1 MKKVLT
7 VAVIAMMLL
16 SLAAGAAVAKEK
28 FKGSKFKGT
37 VQQLPYQGYIG
48 DWVIDGKI
56 VQVTPGTK
64 LDFEGG
70 PAQVGSFVEVK
81 GTPFEGGFIATK
93 IETKRSRR

>member
-1 MKKVLT
+1 MRKVLT

-16 SLAAGAAVAKEK
+16 SLGVGVAVAKE
-28 FKGSKFKGT
+28 KFKGT
-37 VQQLPYQGYIG
+37 VQQLPFQSYIG
-48 DWVIDGKI
+48 DWVIDGRI

-64 LDFEGG
+64 LEFDGG

-81 GTPFEGGFIATK
+81 GITFQGQFIATK